1 MKRLP
6 AILLVLLLSGATY
19 AQTND
24 TFRVYFSMRDAR
36 LTAKAKDYI
45 DSLMFKAA
53 LTHFQKLIILGY
65 ADNTGGKGLNDS
77 LSLARAR
84 SVQQYLVASGS
95 SEKDITLVTGK
106 GQVDRAKNTG
116 GYPEDRKVLIIVD
129 RTTGTPT
136 VVQQPARVSLFAA
149 AKVNETI
156 SLDNI
161 FFQAGSDILLPSAA
175 PEMDTLY
182 HFLLRNP
189 TVKILITGNICCIGE
204 PTGRDIPFYQTTL
217 SVARAQK
224 VYETLAERGIRR
236 DRMQY
241 TGVGNGKPR
250 VYPEKGEADAV
261 RNRRVDV
268 KILSR

>member
-1 MKRLP
+1 MRRLP
-6 AILLVLLLSGATY
+6 AILLVVLVASVAH

-36 LTAKAKDYI
+36 LTTKAKDYI
-45 DSLMFKAA
+45 DRLMFKAA

-95 SEKDITLVTGK
+95 SEKDITLVTGN
-106 GQVDRAKNTG
+106 GAIERAKNTG

-129 RTTGTPT
+129 RTTGTPAA
-136 VVQQPARVSLFAA
+136 PPPSKVSPFAA
-149 AKVNETI
+149 VKVNETV
-156 SLDNI
+156 SLDHI
-161 FFQAGSDILLPSAA
+161 FFQGGSDILLPSAG
-175 PEMDTLY
+175 PEIDTLY
-182 HFLLRNP
+182 QFLVRNP
-189 TVKILITGNICCIGE
+189 TVRILITGNICCIGE
-204 PTGRDIPFYQTTL
+204 PTGKDLPFGETTL
-217 SVARAQK
+217 SVARAQR
-224 VYETLAERGIRR
+224 VYETLVARGISRN
-236 DRMQY
+236 RMQY
-241 TGVGNGKPR
+241 TGVGNGKPK
-250 VYPEKGEADAV
+250 VYPEKGEGDAV